1 VTKNTM
7 QRRQFLSA
15 TLATGAVA
23 TAAGL
28 GLLRP
33 QLAFAGDVSGWP
45 AKAFDAKVLNDAMMA
60 SVGKT
65 DVAVSPKVKLTA
77 PTIAEN
83 GGAVPVTIEVDSPMT
98 ADDYIATVYLFV
110 DHNPTPLASQFNFTP
125 ASGQAYIQ
133 ERIKMAK
140 TDNVR
145 VIAKTNKGVLMASA
159 PREVKVTIGGCGG

>member
-1 VTKNTM
+1 MMSKPIE
-7 QRRQFLSA
+7 RRQFLGAS
-15 TLATGAVA
+15 LATGAVA

-28 GLLRP
+28 GLIKP
-33 QLAFAGDVSGWP
+33 QLAFADNVAGWP
-45 AKAFDAKVLNDAMMA
+45 AKAFDAKSLKEAMSD

-65 DVAVSPKVKLTA
+65 NVPVSSKVKLTA

-98 ADDYIATVYLFV
+98 ADDYIAAVYLFV
-110 DHNPTPLASQFNFTP
+110 DHNPTPLASQFTFTP
-125 ASGQAYIQ
+125 AAGKAYIQ
-133 ERIKMAK
+133 QRIKMAK

-145 VIAKTNKGVLMASA
+145 VVAKTNKGVLMASA

>member
-1 VTKNTM
+1 MLKKTIH
-7 QRRQFLSA
+7 RRQFLG
-15 TLATGAVA
+15 TTIATGAVA
-23 TAAGL
+23 TAAGM
-28 GLLRP
+28 GLLKP
-33 QLAFAGDVSGWP
+33 QMAFANDVAGWP
-45 AKAFDAKVLNDAMMA
+45 AKAFDAKVLKDAMTDA
-60 SVGKT
+60 IGKT
-65 DVAVSPKVKLTA
+65 SVPVSAKVKLTA

-98 ADDYIATVYLFV
+98 ADDYIASVYLFV
-110 DHNPTPLASQFNFTP
+110 DHNPTPLASQFTFTP
-125 ASGQAYIQ
+125 ACGQAYIQ

>member
-1 VTKNTM
+1 MTNKTI
-7 QRRQFLSA
+7 QRRHFLGT

-23 TAAGL
+23 TAAGM
-28 GLLRP
+28 GLLKP
-33 QLAFAGDVSGWP
+33 GMAFADNVPGWP
-45 AKAFDAKVLNDAMMA
+45 EKAFDAKVLKDSMADAI
-60 SVGKT
+60 GKST
-65 DVAVSPKVKLTA
+65 VPVSAKVKLTA

-98 ADDYIATVYLFV
+98 ADDYIAAVYLFV